1 LAGESAE
8 RKGGTPLALLKVKQ
22 IFSKNLAAGL
32 QEDLALK
39 HYPVYCLVPKESEK
53 EWAEGTPA
61 AHSSKSAVHGPANA

>member
-1 LAGESAE
+1 LAGEAE
-8 RKGGTPLALLKVKQ
+8 ERNGGNPLALKVKQ

-39 HYPVYCLVPKESEK
+39 HYSVCCLVPKESEK